1 MDFTA
6 SAPLTADPQRVFA
19 ELADLGSYPEW
30 LGLVHRA
37 EPVAAHDEDPGP
49 AWLVDLGIAIG
60 PFKKTKSVRMVRTEK
75 VIARRAR
82 FERMEHDGRE
92 HPAWVLTAEVEPRES
107 GGSIFTMELH
117 YGGNLNFPGVEAI
130 LGEEVRRSGARLE
143 ERLSSTSGA

>member
-19 ELADLGSYPEW
+19 DLADLASYPEW
-30 LGLVHRA
+30 LGLVHGA
-37 EPVAAHDEDPGP
+37 EPAAPHDEDPGP
-49 AWLVDLGIAIG
+49 AWLVDLGIVIG

-75 VIARRAR
+75 VTPKRAR

-107 GGSIFTMELH
+107 GGSIFTMDLH
-117 YGGNLNFPGVEAI
+117 YGGNLNFPGVDAL
-130 LGEEVRRSGARLE
+130 LGEEVRRAGGRLEARLNTASGA
-143 ERLSSTSGA
+143 